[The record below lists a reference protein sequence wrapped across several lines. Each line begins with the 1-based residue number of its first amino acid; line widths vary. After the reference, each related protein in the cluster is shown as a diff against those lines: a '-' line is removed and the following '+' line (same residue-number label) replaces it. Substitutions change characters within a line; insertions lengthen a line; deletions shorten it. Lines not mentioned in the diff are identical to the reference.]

1 MISKVLNDISG
12 IGIYPVATLII
23 FFSIFGFM
31 LVKVL
36 MRKKSEDA
44 AMAQLPL
51 EDGVTPTQ
59 EVKHG

>member
-12 IGIYPVATLII
+12 VGIYPVATLII

-36 MRKKSEDA
+36 MRKNSEDA

>member
-1 MISKVLNDISG
+1 MISKVLNDING
-12 IGIYPVATLII
+12 VGVYPVATLVI

-44 AMAQLPL
+44 EMAALPL
-51 EDGVTPTQ
+51 EDGVK

>member
-1 MISKVLNDISG
+1 MISKVLNDING
-12 IGIYPVATLII
+12 VGIYPVATLII

-44 AMAQLPL
+44 EMAQLPL

>member
-1 MISKVLNDISG
+1 MISKVLNDING
-12 IGIYPVATLII
+12 VGIYPVATLVI

-51 EDGVTPTQ
+51 EDGVKG
-59 EVKHG
+59 VKHG

>member
-12 IGIYPVATLII
+12 VGIYPVATLII

-51 EDGVTPTQ
+51 EDGVIPSQ